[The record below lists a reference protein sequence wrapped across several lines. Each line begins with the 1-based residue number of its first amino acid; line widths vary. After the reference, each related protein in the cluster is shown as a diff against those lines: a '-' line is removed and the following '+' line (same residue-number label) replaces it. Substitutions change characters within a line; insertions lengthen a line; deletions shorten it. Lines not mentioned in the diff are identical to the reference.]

1 MTFYAVIS
9 DVNYEIRQV
18 MVTSENPFVDES
30 IYGDNVFLKEMQ
42 EITNDP
48 LSVYYSMVGDV
59 FLPKTS
65 LPISVDTLTI
75 PADSVSLVTITVPTV
90 CPNNL
95 PDTVVATHSDGRS
108 WESSDGTFEL
118 SFAYPGTHTITFT
131 GRNYLPVTITIEV
144 V

>member
-1 MTFYAVIS
+1 MKFYAVIS

-30 IYGDNVFLKEMQ
+30 IYGDNVFLKEMP

-59 FLPKTS
+59 FLPKTP

-75 PADSVSLVTITVPTV
+75 PADSVSIVTITVPTV

-95 PDTVVATHSDGRS
+95 PDTVVATHSDGQS

-118 SFAYPGTHTITFT
+118 SFVYTGTHTITFT
-131 GRNYLPVTITIEV
+131 GRNYLPVTITIEAV
-144 V
+144 